1 MPRIEIITL
10 CWFMSFMIYYAER
23 SDEITMSGDEIIE
36 SKKNM
41 QLR

>member
-1 MPRIEIITL
+1 MPPPRIEIITL
-10 CWFMSFMIYYAER
+10 CWLMIYYAEW